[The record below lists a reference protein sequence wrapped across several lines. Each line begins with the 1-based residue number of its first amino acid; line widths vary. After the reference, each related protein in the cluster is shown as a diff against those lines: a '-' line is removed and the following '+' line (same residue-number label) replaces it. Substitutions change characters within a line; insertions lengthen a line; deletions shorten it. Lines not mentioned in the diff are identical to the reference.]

1 MHTPDQPQRL
11 VSTSRVK
18 GFTLIELLVAVV
30 IVGVLAAVA
39 LPSFVDSIRKSRRAD
54 AFTAIAAIQQAQ
66 ERWRGN
72 NAAYTSSLTALNTSS
87 QSASA
92 YYTLAV
98 SDASASNYVVTANAV
113 DGKSQAQDGSCKVL
127 AVQVLGG
134 NLKYGSG
141 ALAPIVWTAAEPDT
155 GRCWAK

>member
-113 DGKSQAQDGSCKVL
+113 AEKSQAQDGSCKVL

-141 ALAPIVWTAAEPDT
+141 ASAPIDWTAAEPDA